1 MNELTGKEWLQLSF
15 SIWRDLVK
23 NSEEKALKHPAAFPR
38 TLVDRLLKMY
48 LKGSNKV
55 VLDPFLGIGTTLLAA
70 KAAGHDGI
78 GFDLNKEYLG
88 IAEDRLAKEIEL
100 VPTKQVVHHA
110 DSRNILKYVEPNSV
124 DLVVTSPPYW
134 DILNR
139 RRTAD
144 KRDIKGYSESKDD
157 LGNIEDYQEFLE
169 NLKQVFSE
177 VYKAMKPN
185 SRCVSVVMDLR
196 KKDKFFPLHED
207 QSRVMREIGFELE
220 EYVIWDRQRDYNN
233 MKTLGYP
240 WVFRVNKV
248 HEFVCIYWKR
258 EVPQPKARGGKR
270 ASSEKA
276 EATEVPA

>member
-15 SIWRDLVK
+15 SIWRDLIK
-23 NSEEKALKHPAAFPR
+23 DSEEKALKHPAAFPR
-38 TLVDRLLKMY
+38 VLVDRLLRIY

-70 KAAGHDGI
+70 KAAGHDGV
-78 GFDLNKEYLG
+78 GFDLNGDYVEIARSRIDKEPNPDLTNH
-88 IAEDRLAKEIEL
+88 IL
-100 VPTKQVVHHA
+100 HNA
-110 DSRNILKYVEPNSV
+110 DSRTIQKYLEPNSV

-134 DILNR
+134 DILNQ

-144 KRDIKGYSESKDD
+144 KRDIKGYSQEKDD
-157 LGNIEDYQEFLE
+157 LGNIEDYQEFLD
-169 NLKQVFSE
+169 NLKCVFSE
-177 VYKAMKPN
+177 VYAVMKPN

-207 QSRVMREIGFELE
+207 QTRIMREIGFELE

-258 EVPQPKARGGKR
+258 EPSKPKTKGGKS
-270 ASSEKA
+270 ASSD
-276 EATEVPA
+276 TGSSRVVPA